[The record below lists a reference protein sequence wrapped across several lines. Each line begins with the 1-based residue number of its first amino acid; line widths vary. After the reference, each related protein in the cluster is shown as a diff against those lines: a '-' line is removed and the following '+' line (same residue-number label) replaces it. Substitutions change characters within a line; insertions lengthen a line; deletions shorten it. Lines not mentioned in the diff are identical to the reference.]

1 MSEHLR
7 KPDWLKIRLGGNEQF
22 TRTKSIVESHCLHTI
37 CTSGKCPN
45 MGECWSRGTATFMIA
60 GDICTRSCRFCN
72 TLTGK
77 PLPLD
82 PKEPANVAE
91 SIRLM
96 NLKHAVITS
105 VDRDD
110 LPDLGAQHW
119 VDTIRTIKA
128 VNPETTVEVLIPDF
142 QGRLELVDK
151 VVAAAPEIISH
162 NMETVRRIS
171 PEVRSAAKYEVS
183 LSVLARIAAQGVV
196 AKTGIMVGLGET
208 VEEVCELMDDVRAA
222 GVSVLTIGQYLQPSR
237 KNIPVKEY
245 VTPEQFESYK
255 SIALQKGFKKVESA
269 PLITLKNTYD
279 GENISLYS
287 LLCYKGKKGGKG
299 MNKVKRS
306 LDNQAIGL
314 VPLLL
319 FMFLDNYFSYLL
331 SFIIGVTF
339 CFVCIFLF
347 QILSKDKVY
356 QFLLLPAATTL
367 VLYSI
372 FLCLRLEPVLFIY
385 SPLITEVLLVVV
397 LAFLGFAKRT
407 ILRRIRTSQHPT
419 YKRTLMRTTLN
430 EFFFVAQLIQNLY
443 TLHLFIILVYS
454 ILPETM
460 QSVRME
466 RFLYRELG
474 IVIGVFLILY
484 EQIRIS
490 MMQGSL
496 RKEMWLPV
504 LNDGGKV
511 IGCIARSVSRSLP
524 KKYYHPVVRVAVI
537 YQGMLYLV
545 NRGKKSFVSPDT
557 IDYPFYSYVLFRH
570 SIESTVRETMGGLGE
585 KEDVMPRFLIRYTFE
600 NEKVKHLVNLYV
612 MCVRSEKVMDQ
623 IKQPNGK
630 LWTSKQIEEN
640 LGSGVFS
647 EYFEQEFAYLQ
658 NTVLLAENF
667 CCAGC

>member
-1 MSEHLR
+1 
-7 KPDWLKIRLGGNEQF
+7 
-22 TRTKSIVESHCLHTI
+22 
-37 CTSGKCPN
+37 
-45 MGECWSRGTATFMIA
+45 
-60 GDICTRSCRFCN
+60 
-72 TLTGK
+72 
-77 PLPLD
+77 
-82 PKEPANVAE
+82 
-91 SIRLM
+91 
-96 NLKHAVITS
+96 
-105 VDRDD
+105 
-110 LPDLGAQHW
+110 
-119 VDTIRTIKA
+119 
-128 VNPETTVEVLIPDF
+128 
-142 QGRLELVDK
+142 
-151 VVAAAPEIISH
+151 
-162 NMETVRRIS
+162 
-171 PEVRSAAKYEVS
+171 
-183 LSVLARIAAQGVV
+183 
-196 AKTGIMVGLGET
+196 
-208 VEEVCELMDDVRAA
+208 
-222 GVSVLTIGQYLQPSR
+222 
-237 KNIPVKEY
+237 
-245 VTPEQFESYK
+245 
-255 SIALQKGFKKVESA
+255 
-269 PLITLKNTYD
+269 
-279 GENISLYS
+279 
-287 LLCYKGKKGGKG
+287 
-299 MNKVKRS
+299 MNKVKRN

-319 FMFLDNYFSYLL
+319 FMFWIIIFIFVILHNRRYLL
-331 SFIIGVTF
+331 FRLY
-339 CFVCIFLF
+339 FLF

-524 KKYYHPVVRVAVI
+524 KSI
-537 YQGMLYLV
+537 IIL
-545 NRGKKSFVSPDT
+545 
-557 IDYPFYSYVLFRH
+557 SYVWLLF
-570 SIESTVRETMGGLGE
+570 IREC
-585 KEDVMPRFLIRYTFE
+585 FI
-600 NEKVKHLVNLYV
+600 
-612 MCVRSEKVMDQ
+612 
-623 IKQPNGK
+623 
-630 LWTSKQIEEN
+630 W
-640 LGSGVFS
+640 
-647 EYFEQEFAYLQ
+647 
-658 NTVLLAENF
+658 
-667 CCAGC
+667 